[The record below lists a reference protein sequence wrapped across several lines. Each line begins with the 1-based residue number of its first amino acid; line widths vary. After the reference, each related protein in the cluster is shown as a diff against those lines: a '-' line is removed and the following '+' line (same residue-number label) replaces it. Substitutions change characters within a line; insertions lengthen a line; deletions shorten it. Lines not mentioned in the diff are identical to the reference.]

1 MINYKVL
8 VVSIIITSYVIQ
20 IGNLILDKTNY
31 SKLFKVVAGII
42 LIMSILA
49 CLTDIKLVKY
59 TPSVNSKTNKYSS
72 ESIKTEFENNLKK
85 KIIDDLHNNN
95 YVNID
100 LDVKTDFKTL
110 KIYLY
115 DNEIDRAEDIKK
127 YIETKYCT
135 PNDEVII
142 TNATNV
148 NY

>member
-8 VVSIIITSYVIQ
+8 VVSIIVTSYVIQ

-49 CLTDIKLVKY
+49 CLTDIKLVEY

>member
-1 MINYKVL
+1 MINFKVL
-8 VVSIIITSYVIQ
+8 VVSIIVTSYVIQ

-49 CLTDIKLVKY
+49 CLIDIELVEY
-59 TPSVNSKTNKYSS
+59 TPSVNPKTNKYSS

-115 DNEIDRAEDIKK
+115 DYEIDRAEDIKK